1 MRRVH
6 DVGGLPAGP
15 IDRREPPT
23 AEWEKRVGVLLGFVM
38 PAGAGVITIDAF
50 RRAMEDLGAG
60 YWSLNWYERATL
72 ALANLMLERGAVT
85 VAELALKLAEQD
97 AHAPSGPRP

>member
-15 IDRREPPT
+15 IDRRKPPT
-23 AEWEKRVGVLLGFVM
+23 AEWEKRVGVLLGFVT
-38 PAGAGVITIDAF
+38 PSGAGIITLDAF
-50 RRAMEDLGAG
+50 RRAMEDIGEG
-60 YWSLNWYERATL
+60 YWSLNWYERAAI

-85 VAELALKLAEQD
+85 VAELAHKLAELD
-97 AHAPSGPRP
+97 ARASSGPRP